1 RNQSGARRVIRRLAG
16 VPTDRQTLLFDAD
29 DTLWEN
35 NVRFERVIDAYL
47 DWLAH
52 PTLDRAAIR
61 AVLDEVERANV
72 AVHGY
77 GTASFLRSLHDC
89 FERLSER
96 PVGPAEA
103 REIEQLAAALVAD
116 EVELVLGVAET
127 LAELGSRHELM
138 LLTKGDPAEQ
148 PRKIDASN
156 LAHHFASVHIVAE
169 KDVRTY
175 RSLVAERG
183 LVPQAT
189 WMIGNSPRSDIL
201 PARAAGLNAVFIP
214 NPHTWVLE
222 HDELD
227 PADRGVLHLEHF
239 RALTEHF

>member
-1 RNQSGARRVIRRLAG
+1 
-16 VPTDRQTLLFDAD
+16 VPTDRQTLVFDAD

-35 NVRFERVIDAYL
+35 NVLFERVIDAYL

-52 PTLDRAAIR
+52 PTLDRAATR

-72 AVHGY
+72 GVHGY

-96 PVGPAEA
+96 PVTAAEA
-103 REIEQLAAALVAD
+103 REIEELAAALVFD
-116 EVELVLGVAET
+116 EVELVPGVAET
-127 LAELGSRHELM
+127 LAELGGRHELL
-138 LLTKGDPAEQ
+138 LLTKGEPAEQ
-148 PRKIDASN
+148 QRKIDASN
-156 LAHHFASVHIVAE
+156 LAHHFASTHVVAE
-169 KDVRTY
+169 KDIGTY
-175 RSLVAERG
+175 RSLVAEQG
-183 LVPQAT
+183 LVPGVT

-201 PARAAGLNAVFIP
+201 PARAAGLSAVFIP

-227 PADRGVLHLEHF
+227 PADRGVLHLNHFRELAEHF
-239 RALTEHF
+239 

>member
-1 RNQSGARRVIRRLAG
+1 V
-16 VPTDRQTLLFDAD
+16 VPTDRQTLVFDAD

-35 NVRFERVIDAYL
+35 NVLFERVIDSYL

-52 PTLDRAAIR
+52 PTLERAAAR

-72 AVHGY
+72 VVHGY
-77 GTASFLRSLHDC
+77 GSASFLRSLHDC
-89 FERLSER
+89 FERLSQR
-96 PVGPAEA
+96 PAGESEA
-103 REIEQLAAALVAD
+103 REIEELAAALVRE
-116 EVELVLGVAET
+116 EVELVPGVAET
-127 LAELGSRHELM
+127 LAELGGRHDLL
-138 LLTKGDPAEQ
+138 LLTKGEPAEQ
-148 PRKIDASN
+148 QRKIDASN

-169 KDVRTY
+169 KHTGTY
-175 RSLVAERG
+175 RTLVAEQG
-183 LVPQAT
+183 LVPGTT

-227 PADRGVLHLEHF
+227 PADRGVLHLNHF
-239 RALTEHF
+239 RELTGHF

>member
-1 RNQSGARRVIRRLAG
+1 
-16 VPTDRQTLLFDAD
+16 VPTDRQTLVFDAD

-35 NVRFERVIDAYL
+35 NVLFERVIDAYL

-52 PTLDRAAIR
+52 PSLDRAATR

-77 GTASFLRSLHDC
+77 GTATFLRSLHDC

-96 PVGPAEA
+96 PAGAAEA
-103 REIEQLAAALVAD
+103 REIEELAAALAVA
-116 EVELVLGVAET
+116 EVELMPGVAET
-127 LAELGSRHELM
+127 LAELGDRHDLL
-138 LLTKGDPAEQ
+138 LLTKGDPVEQ
-148 PRKIDASN
+148 QRKIDTSN
-156 LAHHFASVHIVAE
+156 LAHHFASVHIVVDKHTA
-169 KDVRTY
+169 TY
-175 RSLVAERG
+175 RSLVTGRG
-183 LVPQAT
+183 LVPGVT

-227 PADRGVLHLEHF
+227 PADRGVLHLNHF
-239 RALTEHF
+239 HELAKHF

>member
-1 RNQSGARRVIRRLAG
+1 VR
-16 VPTDRQTLLFDAD
+16 TDRQTLVFDAD

-35 NVRFERVIDAYL
+35 NVLFERVIDAYL

-52 PTLDRAAIR
+52 PTLDRAAAR

-72 AVHGY
+72 VVHGY

-96 PVGPAEA
+96 PAGPAEA
-103 REIEQLAAALVAD
+103 REIEELAAALASH
-116 EVELVLGVAET
+116 EVELVPGVAET
-127 LAELGSRHELM
+127 LTELGGRHDLM

-148 PRKIDASN
+148 QRKIDASG
-156 LAHHFASVHIVAE
+156 LAHHFTSVDIVAE
-169 KDVRTY
+169 KHAGTY
-175 RSLVAERG
+175 RALVAEQG
-183 LVPQAT
+183 LQPDVT

-201 PARAAGLNAVFIP
+201 PARAAGLKAVFIP

-227 PADRGVLHLEHF
+227 HADEGVLHLEHF
-239 RALTEHF
+239 RELTEHF